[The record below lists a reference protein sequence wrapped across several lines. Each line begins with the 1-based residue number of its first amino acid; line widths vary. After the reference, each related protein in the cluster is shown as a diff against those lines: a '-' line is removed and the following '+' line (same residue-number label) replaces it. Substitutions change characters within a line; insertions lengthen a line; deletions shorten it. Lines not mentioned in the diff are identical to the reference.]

1 MLRSRRSSDEGSS
14 SLEFITTGLILLV
27 PLVYLVLTMSAVQG
41 GALAVEGASRQA
53 ARVYVQA
60 DDEADAAASA
70 DRAIAVA
77 LADYG
82 IDASDASVS
91 VACEPDPRDCLSRHG
106 FVTVTVEVTVGLP
119 LIPPILGLDVP
130 AGVPLSSTATEQV
143 SRFTEAEG

>member
-1 MLRSRRSSDEGSS
+1 MPRWRRPSDEGSS
-14 SLEFITTGLILLV
+14 SLEFITTGLILLL
-27 PLVYLVLTMSAVQG
+27 PLVYLVLTMSAIQG

-60 DDEADAAASA
+60 DDEADAVASA

-77 LADYG
+77 LGDYG

-91 VACEPDPRDCLSRHG
+91 VSCEPDPGDCLARHG

-119 LIPPILGLDVP
+119 LVPPILDLDVP

-143 SRFTEAEG
+143 SRFTEAER